1 MFLFDTN
8 VLSELMK
15 PSPDERVFNWVEQQL
30 KSELFVSAVTR
41 AEIERGIAIL
51 PDGRRKQNLHA
62 ASTKIFEQFED
73 RCLVFDETAAIA
85 YGVLCAE
92 CKRAG
97 RPIAVEDAQIASI
110 AVVHNLRL
118 ATRNVKDFE
127 AIADL
132 DIVNPWGE

>member
-51 PDGRRKQNLHA
+51 PDGRRKQSVQSVN
-62 ASTKIFEQFED
+62 EQ
-73 RCLVFDETAAIA
+73 
-85 YGVLCAE
+85 GVLLQW
-92 CKRAG
+92 KM
-97 RPIAVEDAQIASI
+97 
-110 AVVHNLRL
+110 HKLRQL
-118 ATRNVKDFE
+118 QSC
-127 AIADL
+127 I
-132 DIVNPWGE
+132 IYG